1 MGLYCIVICRC
12 ALYCIVL
19 TSSVMYGSVFLCKV
33 QYYKLQYH
41 TVQYSTKHCP
51 GAEDD
56 IAICAKCDLSSLLN
70 VVRDREANSL
80 LNMYRSVRYIAE
92 CLVQYRNVLYGTEM

>member
-1 MGLYCIVICRC
+1 
-12 ALYCIVL
+12 
-19 TSSVMYGSVFLCKV
+19 MYGSVFSYKV
-33 QYYKLQYH
+33 QYYKVQYH
-41 TVQYSTKHCP
+41 TVQYSTKHHP

-80 LNMYRSVRYIAE
+80 LNICRSVRYIAE
-92 CLVQYRNVLYGTEM
+92 CLVQYRNVFYGTEM